1 MHRIDSIGNVNNLF
15 VDYDAINNPQGTVID
30 ASFMNDLQ
38 EEVCNFIESR
48 GITLVQ
54 GQQDQLELAIQDIL
68 NDKDYIALNDGTKGT
83 PSVRFINDSNTGIF
97 RPSADTL
104 DIVTG
109 GESRFRIEPT
119 GQIKAVYESTLGT
132 DYNTQL
138 DNGYLCRAWVNFD
151 GTSSNLTGTYTRSGN
166 TITVSITSHGLSTGQ
181 TVYLDFTTGGA
192 TDGVYVVTV
201 INANSYTVIDTASGT
216 ITTSNVTQFRYI
228 RASGNVS
235 SITDNG
241 TGDYTVNLASSMPDS
256 DYSVNINARG
266 SNAVYVTSEIGLF
279 KQATNTANNPSVGSF
294 RFLTTIRGSNGVYDG
309 LSDADYICVGVLR

>member
-15 VDYDAINNPQGTVID
+15 VDYDANNNPQGTVID

-97 RPSADTL
+97 RPSTDTL
-104 DIVTG
+104 DLVTG

-119 GQIKAVYESTLGT
+119 GQIKAVYESQIGT

-138 DNGYLCRAWVNFD
+138 DNGYLCRAWVNFN
-151 GTSSNLTGTYTRSGN
+151 GTLTTLSGSYTISGT
-166 TITVSITSHGLSTGQ
+166 TITVSITSHGLSTGNFAQ
-181 TVYLDFTTGGA
+181 IDFGSG
-192 TDGVYVVTV
+192 DGVDGRYAVTV
-201 INANSYTVIDTASGT
+201 INANSYTITNPVSGST
-216 ITTSNVTQFRYI
+216 GGSVRQDSMI
-228 RASGNVS
+228 RASGNAS

-241 TGDYTVNLASSMPDS
+241 TGDYTVNFASPMPDS
-256 DYSVNINARG
+256 NYSVNINARG
-266 SNAVYVTSEIGLF
+266 SNATYVTSEIGLF
-279 KQATNTANNPSVGSF
+279 KQGANTADNPSVGSF
-294 RFLTTIRGSNGVYDG
+294 RFLTTIRGSGGAYDG
-309 LSDADYICVGVLR
+309 LSDADYICVGVFR